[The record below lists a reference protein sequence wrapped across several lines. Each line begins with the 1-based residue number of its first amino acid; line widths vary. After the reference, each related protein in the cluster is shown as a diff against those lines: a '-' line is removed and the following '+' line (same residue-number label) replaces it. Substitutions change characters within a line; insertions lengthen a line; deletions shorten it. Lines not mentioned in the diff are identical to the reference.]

1 MVDRLITPGGEVIS
15 GELLEGSEVAVTL
28 TLEETKRFRGSTG
41 EGALNYWQNTVK
53 SIVFGEPLN
62 ATFEGIYLG
71 LNPSL
76 EQLTVSYDIDKCST
90 QPVLTCSVEAESHLV
105 KVKNSTDKK
114 YRAIDYLLIQPGMTD
129 ENIQYSEAVDLLVNG
144 VPDGKTKIIVKLG
157 ESKSDDSPIR
167 VILKLTDI
175 SKIE

>member
-1 MVDRLITPGGEVIS
+1 
-15 GELLEGSEVAVTL
+15 
-28 TLEETKRFRGSTG
+28 
-41 EGALNYWQNTVK
+41 
-53 SIVFGEPLN
+53 
-62 ATFEGIYLG
+62 
-71 LNPSL
+71 
-76 EQLTVSYDIDKCST
+76 
-90 QPVLTCSVEAESHLV
+90 
-105 KVKNSTDKK
+105 
-114 YRAIDYLLIQPGMTD
+114 MTD